1 MKRHALF
8 AACSAGLLLQ
18 LTCCAAAQ
26 EKGTL
31 IPQLEPLRP
40 FLAKTWRGE
49 MKGSTPDKPVVD
61 VSRWERALN
70 GQAIR
75 VLHSVNDGAYGGETM
90 IYWDKEKQ
98 QITYRYFTT
107 AGFQTHGTFTFSD
120 GKISSIEKVTG
131 DANGVTEVRATSEVR
146 PDGSL
151 FVRAEYFKEGKW
163 TPGRETTYK
172 EDSKA
177 EVKFK

>member
-1 MKRHALF
+1 MKSHSSRAACF
-8 AACSAGLLLQ
+8 AALLVSLAISAV
-18 LTCCAAAQ
+18 AQ
-26 EKGTL
+26 EKGSL

-40 FLAKTWRGE
+40 FLSKTWRGE
-49 MKGSTPDKPVVD
+49 MKGSTPAKPVVD
-61 VSRWERALN
+61 ISRWERALN

-90 IYWDKEKQ
+90 IYWDKERQ

-107 AGFQTHGTFTFSD
+107 AGFQTHGTFTFND

-146 PDGSL
+146 PDGTL
-151 FVRAEYFKEGKW
+151 FVRAEYFKDGKW